1 MGEFYIIPLFITSFV
16 IVSSVNNS
24 ITHVLIL
31 MLQIYRV
38 TKINVLVKTEVVAF
52 MYSINI

>member
-1 MGEFYIIPLFITSFV
+1 MGEFCIIPLFITSFV

-24 ITHVLIL
+24 ITHILIL
-31 MLQIYRV
+31 MLQIYGM
-38 TKINVLVKTEVVAF
+38 TKINVLVKNKVVTS

>member
-1 MGEFYIIPLFITSFV
+1 MGEFHIIPLFITSFV

-31 MLQIYRV
+31 MLQIYRM

-52 MYSINI
+52 MYSINT